1 MEIATNMEVEKLN
14 LVEYFE
20 ILRIIFLLVRKLL
33 FQKQEGKLSEN

>member
-1 MEIATNMEVEKLN
+1 MEIATNKEVEKQN

-33 FQKQEGKLSEN
+33 CQKQEEKLSEN